1 MTGHKDVAC
10 CGDILNSNTRKH
22 RNTCAWID
30 GITWGRRKLSA
41 KRSESKITNQQLY
54 VMYPIILQALT
65 LYFRHVLVIL
75 IRLAAENNKRQSLQ
89 QLRLLF
95 VFLLLR

>member
-1 MTGHKDVAC
+1 MTGHKEVAC

-54 VMYPIILQALT
+54 VCVCVCLCMLEILQALT
-65 LYFRHVLVIL
+65 LYLRHVLVIL
-75 IRLAAENNKRQSLQ
+75 IRLAAKDNER
-89 QLRLLF
+89 
-95 VFLLLR
+95 